1 VAVITIFSG
10 SFCEGREVAAGVASR
25 LGCEL
30 VEDGLLDDAA
40 KRFGVARD
48 RLVRTLEGPPPFLSK
63 LTHEREKNLAYLRA
77 TMADLV
83 LRDNVVYHGFAGHL
97 VPRGISHVL
106 SVCVIANLDHRTEVA
121 ARQAG
126 LSEKQAV
133 KAIHRDDGQRLRW
146 TRETRGRDPYDEG
159 LYDLLLAMQS
169 ASVES
174 AVQSIC
180 EAAGGS
186 ELRTSPD
193 SRRAAEDFVLASRV
207 EVALAPKGHAVAVSC
222 TQGNVTVALNE
233 YVSRLEAV
241 KRQLESAA
249 AEVPGVRS
257 ARCIPGPGYVP
268 PSLLGPTDDLEP
280 PSKILLVDDEREFV
294 HTLSERLQARNLEAA
309 VVYDGEEALSFVA
322 SDEPEVMV
330 LDLKMPGI
338 DGIEVL
344 RRVKRDHP
352 AVEVIILTGHGSKKE
367 EETAMQL
374 GAFAYLRKPVDIE
387 QLTST
392 MKQAYRKIGK
402 PPRMGRPPSED

>member
-10 SFCEGREVAAGVASR
+10 SFCSGEEVAAGVAGR
-25 LGCEL
+25 LGYER
-30 VEDGLLDDAA
+30 VEDALLDAA
-40 KRFGVARD
+40 AERFGVARD

-63 LTHEREKNLAYLRA
+63 LPHEREKNLAFLRA
-77 TMADLV
+77 AMADLV
-83 LRDNVVYHGFAGHL
+83 LRDNAVYHGFAGHL

-106 SVCVIANLDHRTEVA
+106 GVCLIANLDHRIA
-121 ARQAG
+121 AAVREAG
-126 LSEKQAV
+126 LTEKQAV

-146 TRETRGRDPYDEG
+146 TRDLRGRDPYDES

-169 ASVES
+169 ATVES
-174 AVQSIC
+174 AVESIC
-180 EAAGGS
+180 EIARGE
-186 ELRTSPD
+186 ELHTTPA

-207 EVALAPKGHAVAVSC
+207 EIALAPKGYAVEVRCSDG
-222 TQGNVTVALNE
+222 QVTIALNQ
-233 YVSRLEAV
+233 YVARLDAV

-249 AEVPGVRS
+249 AQVPGVSR
-257 ARCIPGPGYVP
+257 AQCVPGPGYVP
-268 PSLLGPTDDLEP
+268 PSLLGPTDELEP

-352 AVEVIILTGHGSKKE
+352 RVEVIILTGHGSKKE

-387 QLTST
+387 LLTRT
-392 MKQAYRKIGK
+392 MKEAYRKIGK
-402 PPRMGRPPSED
+402 PPRMGRPPAEE

>member
-1 VAVITIFSG
+1 VAVITLFSG
-10 SFCEGREVAAGVASR
+10 SFCRGEEVAAGVASR
-25 LGCEL
+25 LGYEQ
-30 VEDGLLDDAA
+30 VEGGLLDEAA
-40 KRFGVARD
+40 QKFGVARD

-63 LTHEREKNLAYLRA
+63 LTHEREKNVAFLRSA
-77 TMADLV
+77 MAELV
-83 LRDNVVYHGFAGHL
+83 LRDGVVYHGFAGHL

-106 SVCVIANLDHRTEVA
+106 SVCLIANLPYRIAEA

-146 TRETRGRDPYDEG
+146 TREMRGRDPYDES
-159 LYDLLLAMQS
+159 LYDLLLAMQA

-180 EAAGGS
+180 DAAAADQ
-186 ELRTSPD
+186 LRTTAD
-193 SRRAAEDFVLASRV
+193 SRRAAEDFVLAARV
-207 EVALAPKGHAVAVSC
+207 EVALAPRGY
-222 TQGNVTVALNE
+222 TVEVRCSDGEATIALNQ
-233 YVSRLEAV
+233 YVSRLDAV
-241 KRQLESAA
+241 KRQLESEAA
-249 AEVPGVRS
+249 KVPGVSS

-309 VVYDGEEALSFVA
+309 VVYDGEEALKFVA

-330 LDLKMPGI
+330 LDIKMPGI

-344 RRVKRDHP
+344 RRVKQDHP
-352 AVEVIILTGHGSKKE
+352 AVEVIILTGHGSQKE
-367 EETAMQL
+367 EEIARQL

-387 QLTST
+387 LLTKT

-402 PPRMGRPPSED
+402 PPRMGRPPAED

>member
-10 SFCEGREVAAGVASR
+10 SYCGGEKVAAGVASR
-25 LGCEL
+25 LGYER
-30 VEDGLLDDAA
+30 VEDELLDAA
-40 KRFGVARD
+40 AERFGVARE
-48 RLVRTLEGPPPFLSK
+48 RLVRTMEGPPPFLSK

-77 TMADLV
+77 AMAELV

-97 VPRGISHVL
+97 VLRGISHVL
-106 SVCVIANLDHRTEVA
+106 SVCVIANLHHRIAGA
-121 ARQAG
+121 AREAG

-133 KAIHRDDGQRLRW
+133 KAIHRDDGPRLRW
-146 TRETRGRDPYDEG
+146 TRDLRGRDPYDES

-169 ASVES
+169 ATVES
-174 AVQSIC
+174 AVDSIC
-180 EAAGGS
+180 EIARGG
-186 ELRTSPD
+186 ELRTTPA
-193 SRRAAEDFVLASRV
+193 SRQAAEDFALAASV
-207 EVALAPKGHAVAVSC
+207 EVALAPKGYAVEVSSSG
-222 TQGNVTVALNE
+222 GNVTIALNQ
-233 YVSRLEAV
+233 YVSRLDAV

-249 AEVPGVRS
+249 AGLPGVRG
-257 ARCIPGPGYVP
+257 AQCVPGPGYVP
-268 PSLLGPTDDLEP
+268 PSLLGPSDELEP

-352 AVEVIILTGHGSKKE
+352 KVEVIILTGHGSKKE
-367 EETAMQL
+367 EEIAMQL

-387 QLTST
+387 LLTST
-392 MKQAYRKIGK
+392 MKRAYRKIGK
-402 PPRMGRPPSED
+402 PPRLSRPSAEE